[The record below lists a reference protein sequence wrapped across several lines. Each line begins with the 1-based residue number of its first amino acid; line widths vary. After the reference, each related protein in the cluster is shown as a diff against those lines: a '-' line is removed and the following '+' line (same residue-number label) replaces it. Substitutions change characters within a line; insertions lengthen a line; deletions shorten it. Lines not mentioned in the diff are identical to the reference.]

1 MKNQIFFVTLA
12 KVWQNEFAV
21 SSPVIINSAALP
33 LAYTSNTLI
42 PITRAS
48 DKLKIHC
55 LACVFPCTPPY
66 SLRLSLYKLYKLDFA
81 ISIEK
86 SPCLPL
92 LLNILNNHL
101 LSKQRQKQKAV
112 MRFLCNGKTV
122 QFICN
127 EYGTTAC
134 EAAY

>member
-1 MKNQIFFVTLA
+1 M
-12 KVWQNEFAV
+12 
-21 SSPVIINSAALP
+21 SSLVIINSAALP

-42 PITRAS
+42 LITRGS
-48 DKLKIHC
+48 DKLKIYC
-55 LACVFPCTPPY
+55 LACVFSLY
-66 SLRLSLYKLYKLDFA
+66 STTFSLSLYKLYKLDFA

-86 SPCLPL
+86 SLCLPL

-127 EYGTTAC
+127 EHGTTAC
-134 EAAY
+134 EAVY